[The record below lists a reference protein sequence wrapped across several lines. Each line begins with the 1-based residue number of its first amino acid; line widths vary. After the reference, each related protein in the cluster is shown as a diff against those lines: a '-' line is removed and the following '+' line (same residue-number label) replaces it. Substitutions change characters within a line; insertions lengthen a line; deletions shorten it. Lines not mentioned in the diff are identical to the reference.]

1 MKLSAGADSRCAASA
16 KLFRG
21 AARGANAPA
30 PATRAKKPAAP
41 HHLIAQQFGDPESGP
56 ISVHELGVAMSH
68 GTDKPSVDARRA
80 ERLARAKMLSGHFA
94 SRSEDGDEE
103 PPRKKPQRGGAS
115 GGGISFNVSGAAMP
129 AGRGMAMR
137 GRGIAGR
144 GAGVRFQGSPSCRS
158 SSQGPSH
165 EDLR

>member
-1 MKLSAGADSRCAASA
+1 
-16 KLFRG
+16 
-21 AARGANAPA
+21 
-30 PATRAKKPAAP
+30 
-41 HHLIAQQFGDPESGP
+41 
-56 ISVHELGVAMSH
+56 MSH

-144 GAGVRFQGSPSCRS
+144 GAGGRGLAAANPFGIEEGADDDEAEAATRPPEPASASGSIAEAMKVATEKRRESMAMGLS
-158 SSQGPSH
+158 SGNK
-165 EDLR
+165 DL